1 MAATPLEQRAEQL
14 PEPDS
19 KELRRQKAREYS
31 RQYCATHRE
40 QIADYKRETYDPAKR
55 REKYLR
61 NQEHNLETARR
72 WREEDPGLPATLP
85 RKKKAAE
92 VAEVAEAYAE
102 DGREMPPAA

>member
-1 MAATPLEQRAEQL
+1 MAATPPEQRAEQL

-31 RQYCATHRE
+31 RQYRATHRE

-72 WREEDPGLPATLP
+72 WREEDPERHRVCL
-85 RKKKAAE
+85 RRYKEKE
-92 VAEVAEAYAE
+92 
-102 DGREMPPAA
+102 RS